1 MMARLAMPVTAI
13 RSALKT
19 FKSSTAEIASQ
30 APSWDRVLT
39 VRDHEG
45 ALDPGRTLVIG
56 DRGTGKSFWTAA
68 LLSSDG
74 RKRLAAVYPRLAL
87 EKLDVALGY
96 GSDDFTA
103 EHPVAG
109 ELDALLNGNYDPEAI
124 WRAVILSSAPDGLGP
139 KEAKS
144 GTWEQ
149 RVAWVAAD
157 PAMRRSEFVA
167 LDRSLGAQGRRLLV
181 IFDALDTLAA
191 KWAGIAHLMR
201 GLLQVSLFLRSSKSI
216 FIKLFL
222 RPDMADDPTLWAV
235 GDSSK
240 LRYDEV
246 TLVWARKD
254 LYALLVQLLANH
266 NETRAAVAGYVKE
279 RFGVDISHRS
289 DRFEVPEKLL
299 QSEDEQ
305 QRFFALIAGPFMGA
319 NATKGRTFTWVPNH
333 LANARGYAAPRS
345 FLYAL
350 SVAAEH
356 SKSVSTALDVSGIQ
370 EGVRQ
375 ASKIRMSEL
384 REDYRWIDAIFRPLK
399 DMLVPVERSEVTKR
413 WREQKVV
420 SSVYREMA
428 TDQSGRY
435 LPPPRMNTRTD
446 DPSTHAGLM
455 ETLDHLGIVETT
467 ADGRLNMPDLFRLAA
482 GVKRKGGVRLRP

>member
-1 MMARLAMPVTAI
+1 MARFTMPVTAV
-13 RSALKT
+13 RSALKA

-30 APSWDRVLT
+30 APSWNRVLT

-45 ALDPGRTLVIG
+45 ALDPGRALVIG
-56 DRGTGKSFWTAA
+56 DRGTGKSFWTGA
-68 LLSSDG
+68 LLSLEG
-74 RKRLAAVYPRLAL
+74 RNRLATVYPRLAL
-87 EKLDVALGY
+87 DRLDVSLGF
-96 GSDDFTA
+96 GSDEFTA

-109 ELDALLNGNYDPEAI
+109 ELVSLMASGFEPEAI
-124 WRAVILSSAPDGLGP
+124 WRAVILASAPDGLVPIDLIG
-139 KEAKS
+139 KDWKS
-144 GTWEQ
+144 
-149 RVAWVAAD
+149 RVEWVAEDLAL
-157 PAMRRSEFVA
+157 RRDYFVT
-167 LDRSLGAQGRRLLV
+167 LDRALSAQGRRLLV

-191 KWAGIAHLMR
+191 KWDDIARLMR
-201 GLLQVSLFLRSSKSI
+201 GLLQASLFLRSSKTI
-216 FIKLFL
+216 FVKLFL

-254 LYALLVQLLANH
+254 LYGLLIQSLANH
-266 NETRAAVAGYVKE
+266 DATGSSVAQYVRE
-279 RFGVDISHRS
+279 RFSVDLSNRS
-289 DRFEVPEKLL
+289 DRFEVPEQLL
-299 QSEDEQ
+299 ESEIEQ
-305 QRFFALIAGPFMGA
+305 QKFFALIAGNFMGA
-319 NATKGRTFTWVPNH
+319 NATKGRTYTWVPNH

-350 SVAAEH
+350 AVAAEN
-356 SKSVSTALDVSGIQ
+356 SKNAATALDVGGIQ

-399 DMLVPVERSEVTKR
+399 DMLVPVERSEFLKR
-413 WREQKVV
+413 WSDQKVV
-420 SSVYREMA
+420 TSVYREMDK
-428 TDQSGRY
+428 DQSGRY
-435 LPPPRMNTRTD
+435 LPPPRVSTRLD
-446 DPSTHAGLM
+446 DTSTHAALI
-455 ETLDHLGIVETT
+455 ETLDHLAIAETT

>member
-1 MMARLAMPVTAI
+1 MARFTMPMGAV
-13 RSALKT
+13 RSALKA

-30 APSWDRVLT
+30 APSWNRVLT

-45 ALDPGRTLVIG
+45 ALDPRRALVIG
-56 DRGTGKSFWTAA
+56 DRGTGKSFWTGA
-68 LLSSDG
+68 LLSPAG
-74 RKRLAAVYPRLAL
+74 RERLATVYPRLGL
-87 EKLDVALGY
+87 EKLDVALGF
-96 GSDDFTA
+96 GSDEFTA

-109 ELDALLNGNYDPEAI
+109 ELVSLMAAGFDPEAI
-124 WRAVILSSAPDGLGP
+124 WRAVILASAPEGLVP
-139 KEAKS
+139 AELQVKD
-144 GTWEQ
+144 WEK
-149 RVAWVAAD
+149 RVAWVAQD
-157 PAMRRSEFVA
+157 PALRRGHFVE
-167 LDRSLGAQGRRLLV
+167 LDRALAGQGKRLLI

-191 KWAGIAHLMR
+191 KWDDIARLMR

-216 FIKLFL
+216 FAKLFL

-254 LYALLVQLLANH
+254 LYALLIQSLANH
-266 NETRAAVAGYVKE
+266 ESTSAAVAEYVFE
-279 RFGVDISHRS
+279 RFSVNLSRRS
-289 DRFEVPEKLL
+289 DRFEVPDQLL
-299 QSEDEQ
+299 ESEGEQ
-305 QRFFALIAGPFMGA
+305 QKFFALLAGNFMGA
-319 NATKGRTFTWVPNH
+319 NATKGRTYTWVPNH

-350 SVAAEH
+350 AVAAES
-356 SKSVSTALDVSGIQ
+356 SKSTTTALDVGGIQ

-384 REDYRWIDAIFRPLK
+384 REDYRWIDTIFRPLK
-399 DMLVPVERSEVTKR
+399 DMLVPVERGEVVKR

-420 SSVYREMA
+420 AGVYREMDK
-428 TDQSGRY
+428 DQSGRY
-435 LPPPRMNTRTD
+435 LPPPRVNTRLD
-446 DPSTHAGLM
+446 DASTHAALI

>member
-1 MMARLAMPVTAI
+1 MARFTMPMTAV
-13 RSALKT
+13 RSALKA

-39 VRDHEG
+39 VLDHEG
-45 ALDPGRTLVIG
+45 ALDPGRALVIG
-56 DRGTGKSFWTAA
+56 DRGTGKSFWTGA
-68 LLSSDG
+68 LLSSEG
-74 RKRLAAVYPRLAL
+74 RDRLAEVYPRLGLA
-87 EKLDVALGY
+87 KLDVALGF
-96 GSDDFTA
+96 GSDEFTA

-109 ELDALLNGNYDPEAI
+109 ELVSLMAAGFEPEAI
-124 WRAVILSSAPDGLGP
+124 WRAVILASAPHGLVPPELTVGDW
-139 KEAKS
+139 A
-144 GTWEQ
+144 Q
-149 RVAWVAAD
+149 RVAWVAQD
-157 PAMRRSEFVA
+157 PALRRGHFVA
-167 LDRSLGAQGRRLLV
+167 LDKALSSQSRRLLI

-191 KWAGIAHLMR
+191 KWDDIARLMR
-201 GLLQVSLFLRSSKSI
+201 GLLQVSLFLRSSKTI
-216 FIKLFL
+216 FVKLFL

-254 LYALLVQLLANH
+254 LYALLIQSLANH
-266 NETRAAVAGYVKE
+266 VSTRTSVEDYVKE
-279 RFGVDISHRS
+279 RLSLPLLYRYHRY
-289 DRFEVPEKLL
+289 EVPELL
-299 QSEDEQ
+299 LESEDEQ
-305 QRFFALIAGPFMGA
+305 QRFFALIAGNFMGA
-319 NATKGRTFTWVPNH
+319 NATKGRTYTWVPNH

-350 SVAAEH
+350 AVAAES
-356 SKSVSTALDVSGIQ
+356 SKSLVTALDVGGIQ

-399 DMLVPVERSEVTKR
+399 DMLVPVERVEVVKR
-413 WREQKVV
+413 WRDQKVV
-420 SSVYREMA
+420 ASVYREMDK
-428 TDQSGRY
+428 DQSGRY
-435 LPPPRMNTRTD
+435 LPPPRVNTRLD
-446 DPSTHAGLM
+446 DTSTHAALI